1 MWTGYKA
8 AYNIVTGEPEPIA
21 LDGKKK
27 LYYMSHC
34 CVEERGLHGNGLD
47 AVDSVLRHE
56 ATAANV
62 EELERHMVNASN
74 LEFSKKESDM
84 DEWNY
89 DVIRQ
94 GEPGLFIFDG
104 GTYSRGPLSIVQL
117 DAYGEKNTGEYSPT
131 EDVSVI
137 ESCLQ
142 WNGEERVR
150 VSVTL
155 SSELM
160 EVPGKEE
167 PELDVS
173 LLRVAIVRETWEGI
187 SGQYCSTTQSESDAQ
202 DKIDSGKTR
211 IPRSEMNG
219 FWNVFDIHVSRVE
232 DIDMRTGEPAI
243 IPIYSSQEFQRFFQS
258 GESVL
263 GAEENECVLDGGALW
278 LPHRV
283 ILQMSTPVASDD
295 IGLEVSMLWSPS
307 PGKSLT
313 MTRRYS
319 KTGSFIEATCSTG
332 IKISNK

>member
-34 CVEERGLHGNGLD
+34 CVEERGLNGNGLD
-47 AVDSVLRHE
+47 AIDSVFRHE
-56 ATAANV
+56 ATAANL
-62 EELERHMVNASN
+62 EELERHMLDASN
-74 LEFSKKESDM
+74 LEFSKSENDA
-84 DEWNY
+84 DEWSY
-89 DVIRQ
+89 DVISQ

-117 DAYGEKNTGEYSPT
+117 DTYGEENTEEYRPT

-155 SSELM
+155 SSELL
-160 EVPGKEE
+160 EIPGKEE
-167 PELDVS
+167 PELDVC
-173 LLRVAIVRETWEGI
+173 LLRVAIMRETWEGI

-202 DKIDSGKTR
+202 DKINSGKTR
-211 IPRSEMNG
+211 IPRGEMNG

-232 DIDMRTGEPAI
+232 DVDMRTGEPAI

-258 GESVL
+258 GENVL
-263 GAEENECVLDGGALW
+263 GAQENECVLDGGALW

-283 ILQMSTPVASDD
+283 ILQISTPVASDS

-319 KTGSFIEATCSTG
+319 KTGSFIEACCSTG
-332 IKISNK
+332 IKISSK